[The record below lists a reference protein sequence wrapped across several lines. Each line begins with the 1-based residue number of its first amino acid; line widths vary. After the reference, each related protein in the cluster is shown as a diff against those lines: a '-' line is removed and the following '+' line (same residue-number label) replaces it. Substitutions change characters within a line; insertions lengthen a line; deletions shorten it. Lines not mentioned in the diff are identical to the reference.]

1 MSGLI
6 PRSLVGVLLS
16 LCSVIFGVLTGVL
29 VKQLGPDINIVTMLF
44 YRFLFSLPIL
54 FLFAIYLRGW
64 QFLQIN
70 QRKTLFFRSTL
81 GCCGIAFWF
90 LSVRSMP
97 LGMATALFQ
106 SSVIFITLLSPLLLG
121 EKVGIYRWTAVVAG
135 LTGVVIITDP
145 LSGNMSWYA
154 LYGIG
159 AALTGAC
166 LSLLLRQLGKGDA
179 PASVAAWYNLAGFG
193 VLTSI
198 VTILPDQLQAISQT
212 VLIDL
217 VFLGVI
223 GSALQIVMTTAYRH
237 SDAVVVASMRYL
249 QMPIS
254 GVVGYFLFA
263 EVMSATEIIGALVII
278 GSCLV
283 IAWRELVRS
292 REVNQPGI

>member
-1 MSGLI
+1 VSGLI

-70 QRKTLFFRSTL
+70 QHKTLFFRSIL

>member
-1 MSGLI
+1 LI

-70 QRKTLFFRSTL
+70 QRKTLFFRSIL

>member
-1 MSGLI
+1 M
-6 PRSLVGVLLS
+6 
-16 LCSVIFGVLTGVL
+16 LTGVL